1 MLWLG
6 YCATGL
12 RMPAP
17 RRFFPLDVAPVGPTE
32 ALVHCS
38 VAATFRVLQL
48 NMLADGLSGLRDD
61 LGAFSR
67 ARAEDLSWDSRKAQL
82 LYEILQYAPDVI
94 TLQECDHYYDFFL
107 PELSAMGY
115 DGLFAPKPSSACLEV
130 SENSDGCAIFLKRG
144 KFRVS
149 SAETLTFALAKG
161 DCIECWDKEEDR
173 QVRAQNQV
181 ALVALCDLLAGGEGE
196 EKDKQQQ
203 QQQQQLIICTT
214 HLKATKN
221 IVGERTRNLEVTQ
234 LLSSVQSLFSAKVN
248 ASGREPLILITGD
261 LNAAPDE
268 RSTGYQALAY
278 TAVKQSSLNLR
289 SVLNDDLCPRLA
301 TEHGAAGAGG
311 DIWTTWK
318 ARRKQGK
325 ESVSKSCIDY
335 ILYLPLTE
343 VARGKAG
350 LRAKSVLGLFSEA
363 EIGQDLLPSDRYPSD
378 HLAIAADLE
387 VVFVKP

>member
-6 YCATGL
+6 YCATDCATGL

-17 RRFFPLDVAPVGPTE
+17 RRFFPIDVSPLAASCT
-32 ALVHCS
+32 
-38 VAATFRVLQL
+38 VAETFRVLQL

-67 ARAEDLSWDSRKAQL
+67 ARAEDLSWDTRKAQL

-144 KFRVS
+144 KFSVK

-181 ALVALCDLLAGGEGE
+181 ALVALCDLSGE
-196 EKDKQQQ
+196 ENDQQQ
-203 QQQQQLIICTT
+203 RQQLIICTT

-248 ASGREPLILITGD
+248 ANGQEPLILITGD

-278 TAVKQSSLNLR
+278 SAVKQSSLDLR
-289 SVLNDDLCPRLA
+289 SVLNDDLCPRLEA
-301 TEHGAAGAGG
+301 EHGTAGAGG

-335 ILYLPLTE
+335 ILYRPLTE